1 MFDMH
6 SHIIPGIDDGAK
18 DQETA
23 LSMLKIAAHNGT
35 THIAATPHVIEG
47 QWLPEWENIL
57 EECKKLQKLV
67 ASMELSITVIP
78 GAEVAM
84 GMNILQRIKG
94 PGAYCINGGRYM
106 LVELPM
112 TEIPAFAD
120 EFFFTLQARGI
131 TPILAHPERYI
142 KLMSNPERLGDWI
155 RRGILTQMN
164 GTSLTGVMGERVREF
179 AERLLLQ
186 DMIYMIGSDAHS
198 KRTRNSNLLSAAEKV
213 KQLLGNESARQLLL
227 TNPQKILNNGEILL
241 KDIKQYPTTKKK
253 SRFRRLLT
261 AIWR

>member
-1 MFDMH
+1 MLDMH

-23 LSMLKIAAHNGT
+23 VSMLKIAAHNGT
-35 THIAATPHVIEG
+35 THIVATPHVIEG
-47 QWLPEWENIL
+47 QWLPMWENIL
-57 EECKKLQKLV
+57 EECKELQQL
-67 ASMELSITVIP
+67 AATMGLSITVIP

-84 GMNILQRIKG
+84 GINILQGIKG

-131 TPILAHPERYI
+131 TPILAHPERYM
-142 KLMSNPERLGDWI
+142 KLMANPTQLEEWI
-155 RRGILTQMN
+155 DHGILTQLN
-164 GTSLTGVMGERVREF
+164 GTSLMGVMGERVREF

-186 DMIYMIGSDAHS
+186 DMVYMIGSDAHS
-198 KRTRNSNLLSAAEKV
+198 KRTRNSNLLGTAEKI
-213 KQLLGNESARQLLL
+213 KQLIGNENAHRLLV
-227 TNPQKILNNGEILL
+227 TNPQIILNNGEIVL
-241 KDIKQYPTTKKK
+241 KDIRRFQVVRKK

-261 AIWR
+261 AIWK

>member
-1 MFDMH
+1 MLDMH

-47 QWLPEWENIL
+47 QWLPEWKTIL
-57 EECKKLQKLV
+57 EECRRLQQMAREEGLP
-67 ASMELSITVIP
+67 ITVVP

-84 GMNILQRIKG
+84 GMNVLQLMKG
-94 PGAYCINGGRYM
+94 PGAYCINEGRYM

-155 RRGILTQMN
+155 RRGILTQMK

-213 KQLLGNESARQLLL
+213 KQLLGNENAHRLLV
-227 TNPQKILNNGEILL
+227 TNPQIILNNGEIVL
-241 KDIKQYPTTKKK
+241 KDIRRFQVVRKK

-261 AIWR
+261 AIWK